1 MKANPGPSAAGV
13 GIAVL
18 TVLAVLAM
26 LGSLGCAPPAEEQG
40 TAALIT
46 LSSPSIADSI
56 IPKKYTCDGDGIS
69 PALSWSAPPPGT
81 QSYVMIMN
89 DRDSIVGR
97 LRRHLYAHWLM
108 YDLPG
113 DAHELPEGIAP
124 QQRQLADGSRQGSKG
139 LNDFGYGG
147 PCPDNHIPHHYVFTL
162 YALDVKP
169 DLPIAASERE
179 IRKAMQGHVIGRGQ
193 LVTTYQR

>member
-1 MKANPGPSAAGV
+1 MRANHGPVRPVGV
-13 GIAVL
+13 
-18 TVLAVLAM
+18 AVLASLAAVLCL
-26 LGSLGCAPPAEEQG
+26 LGTTGCAPPVEEQG
-40 TAALIT
+40 TAAVIA
-46 LSSPSIADSI
+46 LSSSSIADNI
-56 IPKKYTCDGDGIS
+56 IPKKYTCDGAGIS
-69 PALSWSAPPPGT
+69 PALSWTAAPPGT

-97 LRRHLYAHWLM
+97 VRRRLYAHWLM

-124 QQRQLADGSRQGSKG
+124 QQQQLADGSRQGKKG
-139 LNDFGYGG
+139 VNDFGYGG
-147 PCPDNHIPHHYVFTL
+147 PCPDNHIAHHYVFTL